1 MVINKESETLEFGL
15 KEGNIAIRQMSDH
28 CCENPV
34 FNPKEDLAASSTKS
48 LLYFLPSSSSH
59 LPFEQQ

>member
-34 FNPKEDLAASSTKS
+34 FNPKEDLASSTKY